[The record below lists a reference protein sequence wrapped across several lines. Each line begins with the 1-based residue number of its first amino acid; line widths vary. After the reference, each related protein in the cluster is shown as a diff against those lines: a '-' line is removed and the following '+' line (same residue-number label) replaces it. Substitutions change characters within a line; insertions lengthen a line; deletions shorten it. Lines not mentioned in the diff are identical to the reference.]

1 MSSFSYVNGVMHV
14 EDIAISTIAE
24 QVGTPF
30 YAYSTKALTQSFE
43 NLKKAVEGLNA
54 TICFAVKANQN
65 LAVLRTFGNLGAGA
79 DVVSG
84 GELLRAMAA
93 GIPANRIVFSGVAK
107 TEEELTLALEKGIR
121 QINVESVPELE
132 ALSEIAARMGKIAPI
147 AFRVNPDVD
156 AATHE
161 KITTGKKEN
170 KFGVSIDQ
178 ARGLYQKARNMP
190 GIELVAVAVHIGS
203 QLTDLAPF
211 RAAFVKLR
219 ALYLDLKSDGV
230 SLGRIDVG
238 GGLGIPYYKDE
249 ITPSVVDY
257 GRLLAEMFGDLGV
270 ELELE
275 PGRFLVA
282 NAGILVTK
290 VVYVKQGD
298 VRKYLI
304 VDAGMN
310 DLVRPAMYDAH
321 HEIMPVKEPS
331 SSFVE
336 PFDCV
341 GPICESS
348 DAFAIQR
355 MLPPMQAG
363 DLAAIFSAGAYGASM
378 SSTYNGRLLV
388 PEILVRDDRFAIVR
402 PRPTFEESIRGEIAP
417 NWL

>member
-1 MSSFSYVNGVMHV
+1 MSSFSYVNGEMHV
-14 EDIAISTIAE
+14 EDVAIADIAE

-30 YAYSTKALTQSFE
+30 YAYSTRALTHSFE
-43 NLKKAVEGLNA
+43 SLKKAVEGLNA

-65 LAVLRTFGNLGAGA
+65 LAVIRTLGNLGAGA

-84 GELLRAMAA
+84 GELRRALAA
-93 GIPANRIVFSGVAK
+93 GIPADRIVFSGVAK
-107 TEEELTLALEKGIR
+107 TEDELILALDKGIR
-121 QINVESVPELE
+121 QINVESEPELE
-132 ALSEIAARMGKIAPI
+132 ALSQIAARMGKSAPI

-156 AATHE
+156 AATHA

-170 KFGVSIDQ
+170 KFGIGIGQ
-178 ARGLYQKARNMP
+178 ARELYLKAQKMP
-190 GIELVAVAVHIGS
+190 GIDLAAVAVHIGS

-219 ALYLDLKSDGV
+219 ELYLDLKNDGV
-230 SLGRIDVG
+230 TLRRIDVG
-238 GGLGIPYYKDE
+238 GGLGIPYHKGE

-257 GRLLAEMFGDLGV
+257 GRLLAEIFGDLGV

-275 PGRFLVA
+275 PGRFLA
-282 NAGILVTK
+282 GNAGILVTK

-298 VRKYLI
+298 ARKYLI

-310 DLVRPAMYDAH
+310 DLVRPAMYDSH
-321 HEIMPVKEPS
+321 HEIAPVKKPVS
-331 SSFVE
+331 DVVE
-336 PFDCV
+336 PFDVV

-355 MLPPMQAG
+355 TLPPMQAG
-363 DLAAIFSAGAYGASM
+363 DLATIFSAGAYGASM
-378 SSTYNGRLLV
+378 SSTYNGRLLI

-402 PRPTFEESIRGEIAP
+402 PRPTFEDMIDVEKSP